1 MLSLGIVAVSGAAQL
16 NAAPADTAKE
26 VERLISLGSYG
37 QPPVLWY
44 SKGPEINSGSGDAG
58 WRANSGGRLEARGLD
73 PWGRSDAAFGPLE
86 TALGGAAI
94 SGSTAHNILSPAQ
107 GSVLFFC
114 RPGAN
119 AKPPMMLFSLGE
131 WGDDYY
137 LSLRVNS
144 KSQSARN
151 WNLTL
156 ASADPGN
163 SNKASQ
169 FEFASIK
176 PNDWF
181 FVAISWN
188 EQSGVRIMNYW
199 AGSLGDGELV
209 EGRQDL
215 SPMSRTTGMLVIG
228 GRRQDRPKVQ
238 PNLLFAGGLL
248 SQFAI
253 YDSPLADDT
262 VKQIYLAACR
272 R

>member
-1 MLSLGIVAVSGAAQL
+1 VVAGGAPLRAT
-16 NAAPADTAKE
+16 PADNAME
-26 VERLISLGSYG
+26 VERLIAQGSYG
-37 QPPVLWY
+37 QPPVLWF
-44 SKGPEINSGSGDAG
+44 SKGPELNSGSGEPN

-73 PWGRSDAAFGPLE
+73 PWGRSNLAFGPLE
-86 TALGGAAI
+86 TALGGVAI
-94 SGSTAHNILSPAQ
+94 SGSTVHTILSPAQ

-119 AKPPMMLFSLGE
+119 AKPPMMLFCLGE

-137 LSLRVNS
+137 LSLRINS
-144 KSQSARN
+144 KTQSARN

-156 ASADPGN
+156 AAADPGN
-163 SNKASQ
+163 ANKASQ

-181 FVAISWN
+181 FVAISWS

-215 SPMSRTTGMLVIG
+215 SPMSRTPGMLLIG
-228 GRRQDRPKVQ
+228 GRRHDRPSAL
-238 PNLLFAGGLL
+238 PSLLFAGGLL
-248 SQFAI
+248 SQFAV

-262 VKQIYLAACR
+262 AKRIYMAACR